1 LLLLECSSFSSP
13 ELINQGATTAPSK
26 RLAKIIPNYN
36 KLKVPLASQVL
47 EKIGLAKIREKCPHF
62 NQWITQL
69 ENLQV

>member
-1 LLLLECSSFSSP
+1 LLLECSNFSSP

-26 RLAKIIPNYN
+26 RLAQVIPNYN
-36 KLKVPLASQVL
+36 KSKIPLASLIL

-62 NQWITQL
+62 NQWITRL